1 MDLIFLVILIA
12 LTISMFS
19 KNFKKAGQYRKDKT
33 YIDIYTKILK
43 NEEGAYDELVSYL
56 GSETDT
62 CLKAKSN
69 LIKTYVDLDKH
80 PENVD
85 SDIDEIDFMHDIFF
99 DGENFSKE
107 KIILNSEVF
116 IWLILILSKARANT
130 MIDVMNHINNKVS
143 AYDEEMKDYVEYQ
156 VYKSAYLSLL
166 EKNFDGIKFLKTLLS
181 GEYQEYKYDKN
192 LIGIYKKIAASLLAY
207 MAEPLDEGDDDLIKE
222 FTETL
227 IGSRFTKDLEIY
239 DKYHVEEPKE
249 EVSSED
255 DNTELY
261 SNVEDTGHEPG
272 LETNRHEPGL
282 ESNGLESKEDK

>member
-1 MDLIFLVILIA
+1 MDLIFLVILIV

-56 GSETDT
+56 GSETDA

-85 SDIDEIDFMHDIFF
+85 NDIDEIDFMHDIFF
-99 DGENFSKE
+99 DGENFVKE

-130 MIDVMNHINNKVS
+130 MIGAMNHINDKVS

-166 EKNFDGIKFLKTLLS
+166 EKNLDGIKFLKNLLS
-181 GEYQEYKYDKN
+181 GEYHEYKYDKN

-239 DKYHVEEPKE
+239 DRFHVEEVKE
-249 EVSSED
+249 ESSE
-255 DNTELY
+255 ELY
-261 SNVEDTGHEPG
+261 SDNE
-272 LETNRHEPGL
+272 ETLAEEN
-282 ESNGLESKEDK
+282 SKKTSDASESKEDETSQDDKDAK

>member
-1 MDLIFLVILIA
+1 MDLIFLVILIV

-56 GSETDT
+56 GTETDA

-69 LIKTYVDLDKH
+69 LIKIYVDLDKH

-85 SDIDEIDFMHDIFF
+85 NDIDEIDFMHDIFF
-99 DGENFSKE
+99 DGENFVKE

-116 IWLILILSKARANT
+116 IWLILILSKARTNT
-130 MIDVMNHINNKVS
+130 MIDAMNHINDKVS
-143 AYDEEMKDYVEYQ
+143 AYDEEMKDYVEYE

-166 EKNFDGIKFLKTLLS
+166 EKNLDGIKFLKTLLS

-222 FTETL
+222 FAETL

-239 DKYHVEEPKE
+239 DRFHVEEVKE
-249 EVSSED
+249 ESSE
-255 DNTELY
+255 ELY
-261 SNVEDTGHEPG
+261 SNNEETLVEEKSEKTTDASESQKGEP
-272 LETNRHEPGL
+272 
-282 ESNGLESKEDK
+282 SQDDKDAK

>member
-1 MDLIFLVILIA
+1 MDLIFLVILIV

-56 GSETDT
+56 GTETDA

-69 LIKTYVDLDKH
+69 LIKIYVDLDKH

-99 DGENFSKE
+99 EGENFVKE

-116 IWLILILSKARANT
+116 IWLILILSKARTNT
-130 MIDVMNHINNKVS
+130 MIDAMNHINDKVS
-143 AYDEEMKDYVEYQ
+143 AYDEEMKDYVEYE

-166 EKNFDGIKFLKTLLS
+166 EKNLDGIKFLKTLLS

-222 FTETL
+222 FAETL

-239 DKYHVEEPKE
+239 ERFAPEVKEDNGHESGRESEGE
-249 EVSSED
+249 EVTDASDTKKGEPSQD
-255 DNTELY
+255 DK
-261 SNVEDTGHEPG
+261 DA
-272 LETNRHEPGL
+272 
-282 ESNGLESKEDK
+282 K

>member
-56 GSETDT
+56 GSETDA

-69 LIKTYVDLDKH
+69 LIKTYVDIDKY

-99 DGENFSKE
+99 EGENFVKE

-116 IWLILILSKARANT
+116 IWLILILSKARTNT
-130 MIDVMNHINNKVS
+130 MIDAMNHINDKVS
-143 AYDEEMKDYVEYQ
+143 AYDEEMKDYVEYE

-166 EKNFDGIKFLKTLLS
+166 EKNLDGIKFLKTLLS

-222 FTETL
+222 FAETL

-239 DKYHVEEPKE
+239 ERFAPEVKEDNGHESDGHESGHESEGE
-249 EVSSED
+249 EVTDASDTKKGEPSQD
-255 DNTELY
+255 DK
-261 SNVEDTGHEPG
+261 DA
-272 LETNRHEPGL
+272 
-282 ESNGLESKEDK
+282 K

>member
-239 DKYHVEEPKE
+239 DRFHVEEVKE
-249 EVSSED
+249 ESSE
-255 DNTELY
+255 ELY
-261 SNVEDTGHEPG
+261 SDNEETLAEENSKKTSDT
-272 LETNRHEPGL
+272 
-282 ESNGLESKEDK
+282 SESKEDETSQDDKDAK

>member
-1 MDLIFLVILIA
+1 MDLLFLVILIA

-56 GSETDT
+56 GSETDA

-85 SDIDEIDFMHDIFF
+85 SDIDEIDFMHSIFF

-116 IWLILILSKARANT
+116 IWLILILSKSRDNT
-130 MIDVMNHINNKVS
+130 MIDVMNHINDKVS

-239 DKYHVEEPKE
+239 DRFHVEEVKE
-249 EVSSED
+249 ESSE
-255 DNTELY
+255 ELY
-261 SNVEDTGHEPG
+261 SDNE
-272 LETNRHEPGL
+272 ETLAEEN
-282 ESNGLESKEDK
+282 SKKTSDASESKEDETSQDDKDAK

>member
-12 LTISMFS
+12 LTILMFS

-130 MIDVMNHINNKVS
+130 MIDVMNHINDKVS

-239 DKYHVEEPKE
+239 DRFHVEEVKE
-249 EVSSED
+249 ESSE
-255 DNTELY
+255 ELY
-261 SNVEDTGHEPG
+261 SDNE
-272 LETNRHEPGL
+272 ETLAEEN
-282 ESNGLESKEDK
+282 SKKTTDASESKEDETSQDDKDANQ

>member
-43 NEEGAYDELVSYL
+43 EEEGAYDELVSYL
-56 GSETDT
+56 GSETDA

-130 MIDVMNHINNKVS
+130 MIDVMNHINDKVS
-143 AYDEEMKDYVEYQ
+143 AYDEEMNDYVEYQ

-239 DKYHVEEPKE
+239 DRFHVEEVKE
-249 EVSSED
+249 ESSE
-255 DNTELY
+255 ELY
-261 SNVEDTGHEPG
+261 SDNE
-272 LETNRHEPGL
+272 ETLAEEN
-282 ESNGLESKEDK
+282 SKKTSDASESKEDETSQDDKDANQ

>member
-1 MDLIFLVILIA
+1 MDLIFLVILIV

-56 GSETDT
+56 GTETDA

-69 LIKTYVDLDKH
+69 LIKTYVDLDKA

-99 DGENFSKE
+99 DGENFVKE

-130 MIDVMNHINNKVS
+130 MIGAMNHINDKVS

-166 EKNFDGIKFLKTLLS
+166 EKNLDGIKFLKNLLS
-181 GEYQEYKYDKN
+181 GEYHEYKYDKN

-239 DKYHVEEPKE
+239 DRFAPEVKEDNGHESDGHESEGE
-249 EVSSED
+249 EVTDASESQKDEPSQD
-255 DNTELY
+255 DK
-261 SNVEDTGHEPG
+261 DA
-272 LETNRHEPGL
+272 
-282 ESNGLESKEDK
+282 K

>member
-85 SDIDEIDFMHDIFF
+85 NDIDEIDFMHDIFF

-130 MIDVMNHINNKVS
+130 MIDVMNHINDKVS

-272 LETNRHEPGL
+272 HETDGHEPGL
-282 ESNGLESKEDK
+282 ESDDKDTK

>member
-130 MIDVMNHINNKVS
+130 MIDVMNHINDKVS

-239 DKYHVEEPKE
+239 DRFHVEEVKE
-249 EVSSED
+249 ESSE
-255 DNTELY
+255 ELY
-261 SNVEDTGHEPG
+261 SDNEDTLAE
-272 LETNRHEPGL
+272 ENSKKTTDA
-282 ESNGLESKEDK
+282 SESKEDETSQDDKDANQ

>member
-43 NEEGAYDELVSYL
+43 EEEGAYDELVSYL
-56 GSETDT
+56 GSETDA

-130 MIDVMNHINNKVS
+130 MIDVMNHINDKVS

-207 MAEPLDEGDDDLIKE
+207 MAEPLDDDELIKE
-222 FTETL
+222 FTQTL

-272 LETNRHEPGL
+272 LE
-282 ESNGLESKEDK
+282 SDDKDTK

>member
-1 MDLIFLVILIA
+1 MDLIFLVILIV

-56 GSETDT
+56 GTETDA

-69 LIKTYVDLDKH
+69 LIKIYVDLDKH

-99 DGENFSKE
+99 DGENFVKE

-130 MIDVMNHINNKVS
+130 MIDAMNHINDKVS

-166 EKNFDGIKFLKTLLS
+166 EKNLDGIKFLKTLLS

-239 DKYHVEEPKE
+239 ERFAPEVKE
-249 EVSSED
+249 
-255 DNTELY
+255 DN
-261 SNVEDTGHEPG
+261 GHESDG
-272 LETNRHEPGL
+272 HESGH
-282 ESNGLESKEDK
+282 ESESKEDESSQDDKDAK

>member
-43 NEEGAYDELVSYL
+43 NEEGAYDGLVSYL

-130 MIDVMNHINNKVS
+130 MIDVMNHINDKVS

-207 MAEPLDEGDDDLIKE
+207 MAEPLDDGDDELIKE
-222 FTETL
+222 FTQTL

-239 DKYHVEEPKE
+239 ERFEPK
-249 EVSSED
+249 
-255 DNTELY
+255 TEG
-261 SNVEDTGHEPG
+261 SNPGLESDGHEPG
-272 LETNRHEPGL
+272 FESDGL
-282 ESNGLESKEDK
+282 ESGHESDDKDANQ

>member
-107 KIILNSEVF
+107 KIILNSEAF

-130 MIDVMNHINNKVS
+130 MIDVMNHINDKVS

-207 MAEPLDEGDDDLIKE
+207 MAEPLDDGDDDLIKE

-239 DKYHVEEPKE
+239 DRFHMEEVKE
-249 EVSSED
+249 ESSE
-255 DNTELY
+255 ELY
-261 SNVEDTGHEPG
+261 SDNE
-272 LETNRHEPGL
+272 ETLAEENTKKTTDA
-282 ESNGLESKEDK
+282 SESKEDETSQDDKDAK

>member
-56 GSETDT
+56 GSETDA

-85 SDIDEIDFMHDIFF
+85 SDIDEIDFMHNIFF

-116 IWLILILSKARANT
+116 IWLILILSKSRANT
-130 MIDVMNHINNKVS
+130 MIDVMNHINDKVS

-239 DKYHVEEPKE
+239 DRFHVEEVKE
-249 EVSSED
+249 ESSE
-255 DNTELY
+255 ELY
-261 SNVEDTGHEPG
+261 SDNE
-272 LETNRHEPGL
+272 ETLAEEN
-282 ESNGLESKEDK
+282 SKKTSDASESKEDETSQDDKDAK

>member
-43 NEEGAYDELVSYL
+43 EEEGAYDELVSYL
-56 GSETDT
+56 GSETDA
-62 CLKAKSN
+62 CLKAKST

-80 PENVD
+80 PENAD

-130 MIDVMNHINNKVS
+130 MIDVMNHINDKVS

-207 MAEPLDEGDDDLIKE
+207 MAEPLDDGDDELIKE

-239 DKYHVEEPKE
+239 ERFEPK
-249 EVSSED
+249 
-255 DNTELY
+255 TEG
-261 SNVEDTGHEPG
+261 SN
-272 LETNRHEPGL
+272 PGL
-282 ESNGLESKEDK
+282 ESDGHESDGLESDDKDANQ

>member
-43 NEEGAYDELVSYL
+43 EEEGAYDELVSYL
-56 GSETDT
+56 GTETDA

-69 LIKTYVDLDKH
+69 LIKIYVDLDKA

-99 DGENFSKE
+99 EGENFVKE

-116 IWLILILSKARANT
+116 IWLILILSKARTNT
-130 MIDVMNHINNKVS
+130 MIDAMNHINDKVS
-143 AYDEEMKDYVEYQ
+143 AYDEEMKDYVEYE

-166 EKNFDGIKFLKTLLS
+166 EKNLDGIKFLKTLLS

-239 DKYHVEEPKE
+239 DRFAPEVKE
-249 EVSSED
+249 EETETKEEDTECESEEVTD
-255 DNTELY
+255 ASNTE
-261 SNVEDTGHEPG
+261 EDEP
-272 LETNRHEPGL
+272 
-282 ESNGLESKEDK
+282 SQDDKDAK

>member
-56 GSETDT
+56 GSETDA

-85 SDIDEIDFMHDIFF
+85 GDIDEIDFMHDIFF
-99 DGENFSKE
+99 DGENFVKE

-130 MIDVMNHINNKVS
+130 MIDAMNHINDKVS

-239 DKYHVEEPKE
+239 DRFHVEEVKE
-249 EVSSED
+249 ESSE
-255 DNTELY
+255 ELY
-261 SNVEDTGHEPG
+261 SDNE
-272 LETNRHEPGL
+272 ETLAEEN
-282 ESNGLESKEDK
+282 SKKTTDASESKEDETSQDDKDANQ

>member
-85 SDIDEIDFMHDIFF
+85 SDIDEIDFMHNIFF

-116 IWLILILSKARANT
+116 IWLILILSKSRANT
-130 MIDVMNHINNKVS
+130 MIDVINHINDKVS

-207 MAEPLDEGDDDLIKE
+207 MAEPLDDGDDDLIKE

-239 DKYHVEEPKE
+239 DRFHVEEVKE
-249 EVSSED
+249 ESSE
-255 DNTELY
+255 ELY
-261 SNVEDTGHEPG
+261 SDNE
-272 LETNRHEPGL
+272 ETLAEENSEKTTDAP
-282 ESNGLESKEDK
+282 ESKEDETSQDDKDAK

>member
-130 MIDVMNHINNKVS
+130 MIDVMNHINDKVS

-207 MAEPLDEGDDDLIKE
+207 MAEPLDDGNDDLIKE

-261 SNVEDTGHEPG
+261 SNVEDTGHETDG
-272 LETNRHEPGL
+272 HEPGH
-282 ESNGLESKEDK
+282 ESDDKDANQ

>member
-130 MIDVMNHINNKVS
+130 MIDVMNHINDKVS

-239 DKYHVEEPKE
+239 DRFAPEVKEDNGHESDGHESEGE
-249 EVSSED
+249 EVTDASESQKDEPSQD
-255 DNTELY
+255 DK
-261 SNVEDTGHEPG
+261 DA
-272 LETNRHEPGL
+272 
-282 ESNGLESKEDK
+282 K

>member
-130 MIDVMNHINNKVS
+130 MIDVMNHINDKVS

-239 DKYHVEEPKE
+239 ERFEPKT
-249 EVSSED
+249 ED
-255 DNTELY
+255 
-261 SNVEDTGHEPG
+261 SNPGHESDGHEPD
-272 LETNRHEPGL
+272 GL
-282 ESNGLESKEDK
+282 ESGHESDDKDAK

>member
-43 NEEGAYDELVSYL
+43 EEEGAYDELVSYL

-85 SDIDEIDFMHDIFF
+85 SDIDEIDFMHSIFF

-116 IWLILILSKARANT
+116 IWLILILSKSRANT
-130 MIDVMNHINNKVS
+130 MIDVMNHINDKVS

-181 GEYQEYKYDKN
+181 GEYQEYKYVKN

-239 DKYHVEEPKE
+239 DRFHVEEVKE
-249 EVSSED
+249 ESSE
-255 DNTELY
+255 ELY
-261 SNVEDTGHEPG
+261 SDNE
-272 LETNRHEPGL
+272 ETLAEEN
-282 ESNGLESKEDK
+282 SKKTSDASESKEDETSQDDKDAK

>member
-1 MDLIFLVILIA
+1 MDLIFLVILIV

-56 GSETDT
+56 GTETDA

-69 LIKTYVDLDKH
+69 LIKIYVDLDKH

-85 SDIDEIDFMHDIFF
+85 NDIDEIDFMHDIFF
-99 DGENFSKE
+99 EGENFVKE

-116 IWLILILSKARANT
+116 IWLILILSKARTNT
-130 MIDVMNHINNKVS
+130 MIDAMNHINDKVS
-143 AYDEEMKDYVEYQ
+143 AYDEEMKDYVEYE

-166 EKNFDGIKFLKTLLS
+166 EKNLDGIKFLKTLLS

-239 DKYHVEEPKE
+239 DRFAPEVKE
-249 EVSSED
+249 
-255 DNTELY
+255 DN
-261 SNVEDTGHEPG
+261 GHESDG
-272 LETNRHEPGL
+272 HE
-282 ESNGLESKEDK
+282 SESKEDESSQDDKDAK

>member
-56 GSETDT
+56 GSETDA

-85 SDIDEIDFMHDIFF
+85 SDIDEIDFMHSIFF

-116 IWLILILSKARANT
+116 IWLILILSKSRANT
-130 MIDVMNHINNKVS
+130 MIDVMNHINDKVS
-143 AYDEEMKDYVEYQ
+143 AYDEEMKDYAEYQ

-239 DKYHVEEPKE
+239 DRFHVEEVKE
-249 EVSSED
+249 ESSE
-255 DNTELY
+255 ELY
-261 SNVEDTGHEPG
+261 SDNE
-272 LETNRHEPGL
+272 ETLAEEN
-282 ESNGLESKEDK
+282 SKKTSDASESKEDETSQDDKDTK

>member
-1 MDLIFLVILIA
+1 MDLIFLVILIV

-56 GSETDT
+56 GTETDA

-85 SDIDEIDFMHDIFF
+85 NDIDEIDFMHDIFF
-99 DGENFSKE
+99 DGENFVKE

-130 MIDVMNHINNKVS
+130 MIGAMNHINDKVS

-166 EKNFDGIKFLKTLLS
+166 EKDLDGIKFLKALLS
-181 GEYQEYKYDKN
+181 GEYHEYKYDKN

-207 MAEPLDEGDDDLIKE
+207 MAEPLDDGDDDLIKE

-239 DKYHVEEPKE
+239 DRFAPEVKEDNGHESDGHESGHESEGE
-249 EVSSED
+249 EVTDAS
-255 DNTELY
+255 NTE
-261 SNVEDTGHEPG
+261 EDEP
-272 LETNRHEPGL
+272 
-282 ESNGLESKEDK
+282 SQDDKDAK

>member
-85 SDIDEIDFMHDIFF
+85 SDIDEIDFMHNIFF

-116 IWLILILSKARANT
+116 IWLILILSKSRANT
-130 MIDVMNHINNKVS
+130 MIDVMNHINDKVS

-207 MAEPLDEGDDDLIKE
+207 MAEPLDDGDDDLIKE

-239 DKYHVEEPKE
+239 DRFHMEEVKE
-249 EVSSED
+249 ESSE
-255 DNTELY
+255 ELY
-261 SNVEDTGHEPG
+261 SDNE
-272 LETNRHEPGL
+272 ETLAEEN
-282 ESNGLESKEDK
+282 SKKTSDASESKEDETSQDDKDAK

>member
-43 NEEGAYDELVSYL
+43 EEEGAYDELVSYL
-56 GSETDT
+56 GSETDA

-130 MIDVMNHINNKVS
+130 MIDVMNHINDKVS

-239 DKYHVEEPKE
+239 DRFHVEEVKE
-249 EVSSED
+249 ESSE
-255 DNTELY
+255 ELY
-261 SNVEDTGHEPG
+261 SDNE
-272 LETNRHEPGL
+272 ETLAEENSKKTSDASEC
-282 ESNGLESKEDK
+282 KEDETSQDDKDANQ

>member
-43 NEEGAYDELVSYL
+43 NEEGAYDGLVSYL
-56 GSETDT
+56 GSETDS

-130 MIDVMNHINNKVS
+130 MIDVMNHINDKVS

-207 MAEPLDEGDDDLIKE
+207 MAEPLDDGDDELIKE
-222 FTETL
+222 FTQTL

-239 DKYHVEEPKE
+239 ERFEPK
-249 EVSSED
+249 
-255 DNTELY
+255 TEG
-261 SNVEDTGHEPG
+261 SNPGLESDGHEPG
-272 LETNRHEPGL
+272 LESDGL
-282 ESNGLESKEDK
+282 ESDEHESDDKDANQ

>member
-1 MDLIFLVILIA
+1 MDLIFLVILIV

-56 GSETDT
+56 GSETDS

-85 SDIDEIDFMHDIFF
+85 NDIDEIDFMHDIFF
-99 DGENFSKE
+99 DGENFVKE

-116 IWLILILSKARANT
+116 IWLILILSKARTNT
-130 MIDVMNHINNKVS
+130 MIGAMNHINDKVS

-166 EKNFDGIKFLKTLLS
+166 EKNLDGIKFLKNLLS
-181 GEYQEYKYDKN
+181 GEYHEYKYDKN

-207 MAEPLDEGDDDLIKE
+207 MAEPLDEGDDDLVKE

-239 DKYHVEEPKE
+239 DRFAPEVKE
-249 EVSSED
+249 
-255 DNTELY
+255 DN
-261 SNVEDTGHEPG
+261 GHED
-272 LETNRHEPGL
+272 
-282 ESNGLESKEDK
+282 NGLESGHESESKEDEPSQDDKDAK

>member
-43 NEEGAYDELVSYL
+43 EEEGAYDELVSYL
-56 GSETDT
+56 GSETDA

-85 SDIDEIDFMHDIFF
+85 GDIDEIDFMHDIFF

-130 MIDVMNHINNKVS
+130 MIDVMNHINDKVS

-207 MAEPLDEGDDDLIKE
+207 MAEPLDDGDDDLIKE

-239 DKYHVEEPKE
+239 ERFEPKA
-249 EVSSED
+249 ED
-255 DNTELY
+255 
-261 SNVEDTGHEPG
+261 SNPGHESDGHEPD
-272 LETNRHEPGL
+272 GL
-282 ESNGLESKEDK
+282 ESGHESDDKDANQ

>member
-56 GSETDT
+56 GSETDA

-85 SDIDEIDFMHDIFF
+85 NDIDEIDFMHDIFF
-99 DGENFSKE
+99 DGENFVKE

-130 MIDVMNHINNKVS
+130 MIGAMNHINDKVS

-166 EKNFDGIKFLKTLLS
+166 EKNLDGIKFLKNLLS
-181 GEYQEYKYDKN
+181 GEYHEYKYDKN

-239 DKYHVEEPKE
+239 DRFHVEEVKE
-249 EVSSED
+249 ESSE
-255 DNTELY
+255 ELY
-261 SNVEDTGHEPG
+261 SNNEETLVEEKSEKTTDASESQKGEP
-272 LETNRHEPGL
+272 
-282 ESNGLESKEDK
+282 SQDDKDAK

>member
-56 GSETDT
+56 GSETDA

-85 SDIDEIDFMHDIFF
+85 SDIDEIDFMHSIFF

-116 IWLILILSKARANT
+116 IWLILILSKSRANT
-130 MIDVMNHINNKVS
+130 MIDVMNHINDKVS

-239 DKYHVEEPKE
+239 DRFHVEEVKE
-249 EVSSED
+249 ESSE
-255 DNTELY
+255 ELY
-261 SNVEDTGHEPG
+261 SDNE
-272 LETNRHEPGL
+272 ETLAEEN
-282 ESNGLESKEDK
+282 SKKTSDASESKEDETSQDDKDAK

>member
-43 NEEGAYDELVSYL
+43 EEEGAYDELVSYL
-56 GSETDT
+56 GSETDA

-130 MIDVMNHINNKVS
+130 MIDVMNHINDKVS

-207 MAEPLDEGDDDLIKE
+207 MAEPLDEGDDDFIKE

-239 DKYHVEEPKE
+239 DRFHVEEVKE
-249 EVSSED
+249 ESSE
-255 DNTELY
+255 ELY
-261 SNVEDTGHEPG
+261 SDNE
-272 LETNRHEPGL
+272 ETLAEEN
-282 ESNGLESKEDK
+282 SKKTSDASESKEDETSQDDKDANQ

>member
-85 SDIDEIDFMHDIFF
+85 SDIDEIDFMHNIFF

-116 IWLILILSKARANT
+116 IWLILILSKSRANT
-130 MIDVMNHINNKVS
+130 MIDVINHINDKVS

-207 MAEPLDEGDDDLIKE
+207 MAEPLDDGDDDLIKE

-239 DKYHVEEPKE
+239 DRFHVEEVKE
-249 EVSSED
+249 ESSE
-255 DNTELY
+255 ELY
-261 SNVEDTGHEPG
+261 SDNE
-272 LETNRHEPGL
+272 ETLAEEN
-282 ESNGLESKEDK
+282 SKKTSDASESKEDETSQDDKDAK

>member
-43 NEEGAYDELVSYL
+43 EEEGAYDELVSYL
-56 GSETDT
+56 GSETDA

-130 MIDVMNHINNKVS
+130 MIDVMNHINDKVS

-227 IGSRFTKDLEIY
+227 IGSRFTKDLEVY
-239 DKYHVEEPKE
+239 DRFHVEEVKE
-249 EVSSED
+249 ESSE
-255 DNTELY
+255 ELY
-261 SNVEDTGHEPG
+261 SDNE
-272 LETNRHEPGL
+272 ETLAEEN
-282 ESNGLESKEDK
+282 SKKTSDASESKEDETSQDDKDANQ